1 MCAFP
6 QISCL
11 LPSSTVSSCFNGQTD
26 PKNCG
31 ACNNVCPE
39 LSTCQSG
46 ACTCNGTLKNCN
58 NTCVNTMSDA
68 TNCGACGMACS
79 GATPYCAS
87 GACVATCP
95 TGTMQCSNSCAD
107 TMTDPLNCGFC
118 TNKCA
123 GGTQCSGGVC
133 GCGTGQS
140 VCNGACTNFLTD
152 AANCGA
158 CMHACPSGQ
167 SCSAGLCVSGAGG
180 ASGVGGSAG
189 ASAGGSAGSGTA
201 GSGAAGG
208 PPIPPERQ
216 GCAITPGLIA
226 DFEEMGTMPIAQ
238 KVEDRTGEWEMYND
252 KKGTNQTMTVESSG
266 GTAMCDK
273 QALHVKGSGYNDWGA
288 GFGFSLV
295 GPPTAP
301 VVYNATQH
309 QFTGITFKAKLGS
322 TADSKAPVRFNVST
336 PWTEDKTNPG
346 GQCVE
351 AAATTN
357 KAALPCYQHPGRF
370 LYPGTGPSQLTQS
383 FQTYTFCFDRDL
395 YPLSLPSIMT
405 PEQRANVA
413 TSMLK
418 VQFQFGNGK
427 DYSGSYPAEGKYPEF
442 TKGLPF
448 DFWIDD
454 VKFITGD
461 CPTMVTSPSNGS
473 PAKPFPQN
481 AKYGSC
487 DIVTNAA
494 AYNGALAEAYKTW
507 TANFVRNNTVIA
519 PEQQNVVTSESMGYG
534 MMIAAAIGDKTT
546 FDKFWGYV
554 KGRLSGGLMTWKEGA
569 NGSASDGDIDIAYA
583 LYLANYQ
590 WGGYKTDADNMASAI
605 AGNDL
610 VSSVVR
616 GGSMFK
622 DANYNPSY
630 FIPAAFRK
638 FSALSGAVGANYNLV
653 NANINA
659 NTKGVPT
666 DWANPSTGAPSD
678 AGPAQV
684 TSDITD
690 GNRGAMGYDS
700 ARVPW
705 RLGQDVCLGSADG
718 NAAVTAMVNYFAAK
732 YDMGSRIDLMKAG
745 WYKASDGPHTAA
757 KDTQGSYI
765 GPMGVA
771 GMAAKNNAMRDSAFR
786 AILDILESGD
796 FNHTYFPSTI
806 GFITALIMSGNFPAP
821 Q

>member
-1 MCAFP
+1 MHA
-6 QISCL
+6 
-11 LPSSTVSSCFNGQTD
+11 
-26 PKNCG
+26 
-31 ACNNVCPE
+31 
-39 LSTCQSG
+39 
-46 ACTCNGTLKNCN
+46 
-58 NTCVNTMSDA
+58 
-68 TNCGACGMACS
+68 
-79 GATPYCAS
+79 
-87 GACVATCP
+87 
-95 TGTMQCSNSCAD
+95 
-107 TMTDPLNCGFC
+107 
-118 TNKCA
+118 
-123 GGTQCSGGVC
+123 
-133 GCGTGQS
+133 CGTGQS
-140 VCNGACTNFLTD
+140 
-152 AANCGA
+152 
-158 CMHACPSGQ
+158 
-167 SCSAGLCVSGAGG
+167 CSVGLCSTGAGG

-189 ASAGGSAGSGTA
+189 SSAGGSAGSGTA
-201 GSGAAGG
+201 GSGTAGG

-216 GCAITPGLIA
+216 GCAITAGLIA
-226 DFEEMGTMPIAQ
+226 DFEEMGTMPVALKQ
-238 KVEDRTGEWEMYND
+238 EDRTGEWEMFND
-252 KKGTNQTMTVESSG
+252 KKSTTQTMTVESSG

-288 GFGFSLV
+288 GFGFSLN

-322 TADSKAPVRFNVST
+322 TADSKAPVRFNIST
-336 PWTEDKTNPG
+336 PWTEDKANPG

-351 AAATTN
+351 TAASTN

-370 LYPGTGPSQLTQS
+370 LYPGSGPTQLTQS

-427 DYSGSYPAEGKYPEF
+427 DYSGGYPAEGKYPEF

-454 VKFITGD
+454 VKFVTGA
-461 CPTMVTSPSNGS
+461 CPTMPASPSNGS

-487 DIVTNAA
+487 DIVPNAA
-494 AYNGALAEAYKTW
+494 AYNGAIAEAYKTW

-519 PEQQNVVTSESMGYG
+519 PEQSNVVTSESMGYG
-534 MMIAAAIGDKTT
+534 MLITAAIGDKAT

-554 KGRLSGGLMTWKEGA
+554 QPKVNSGGGLMEWKDGGG
-569 NGSASDGDIDIAYA
+569 GSASDGDLDIAYA
-583 LYLANYQ
+583 LALANYQ
-590 WGGYKTDADNMASAI
+590 WPSGGYKAAADSMASAI
-605 AGNDL
+605 SSKDI
-610 VSSVVR
+610 VSGVVR
-616 GGSMFK
+616 GGSNFQNSNFN
-622 DANYNPSY
+622 ASY
-630 FIPAAFRK
+630 FIPVAFRK
-638 FSALSGAVGANYNLV
+638 LGISLGNNYTFV
-653 NANINA
+653 NTNINA
-659 NTKGVPT
+659 GTKGVPT
-666 DWANPSTGAPSD
+666 DWANPSNGNPSD
-678 AGPAQV
+678 AGSAQV

-690 GNRGAMGYDS
+690 GSNGAMGYDA

-705 RLGQDVCLGSADG
+705 RLGQDVCLGGTEGSG
-718 NAAVTAMVNYFAAK
+718 AVTAMVNYFAAK

-745 WYKASDGPHTAA
+745 WYKAKDAPHTAA

-796 FNHTYFPSTI
+796 YNHTYFPSTI

-821 Q
+821 